1 MAFNPHLKELAK
13 GYWLIKRRLWLKWL
27 IIIFLFMATAIAGSG
42 IASYLTFYYYT
53 GYIPLI
59 GDLNDDH
66 GNLLDLDKLSREDF
80 LKSSLVRAK
89 NGEIIG
95 RYFYENR
102 DLTQTNEVPVLLKN
116 AFIATEDKR
125 FNHNRPNHLKIDY
138 LCDPIYGGVDPCA
151 IVRAGIGHYMFRF
164 RTQSGASTI
173 GQQVARQIYAEE
185 VMAFKKRD
193 QTFRRKIKEA
203 RVAIQMVRRYPPDM
217 ILLNLLNRS
226 WFGHGVNGIREA
238 CRYYFN
244 KECAG
249 LSLREAV
256 ILASMNKSAAIYCPI
271 FHEPRKLE
279 DKTDENTTKKY
290 QTAMDQEAARIA
302 KTRARYNSV
311 LSRMLEDGY
320 ISQEEFK
327 QALFKKDE
335 PRKLEF
341 LDIRPLKNPE
351 FGYVNRLVKEFML
364 GNGLTDNQITR
375 NSGFRIQTTL
385 DSKIQKV
392 TVEEFEKHLE
402 LINDNLDSSDQ
413 LNGAFIVIEI
423 KTGNIVALSGGYNYN
438 QSQFNRV
445 LAYRSPGSGYKP
457 FVYAAALENG
467 YDLFSKF
474 CNIPFTMR
482 GANNKTWS
490 PQNFQDKNPRP
501 TDCNRYLGEGP
512 IFSLN
517 LETLDI
523 ARRITMNPIVELSN
537 RLGIWGNPG
546 IVRDSHGDIWFR
558 RPHYNIKGG
567 LVPLLPTAIGA
578 SDVNLLELA
587 NAYAVFFRGG
597 IYKKPTLI
605 QELADYNGNK
615 VMKIEPSYEERVI
628 SKETADK
635 VLAMMRAVTKIG
647 TAKIS
652 MRGIEQQVACK
663 TGTSDGPRDVSIWC
677 GTPEY
682 VIGIRFGR
690 DDYDVIDIP
699 EYMKMAS
706 GDSSMQVSGGWVV
719 GKLMRNIIDKIYA
732 DRGKVSFNED
742 VEMYTQL
749 LLDTIK

>member
-1 MAFNPHLKELAK
+1 MAFNTNPKELAK
-13 GYWLIKRRLWLKWL
+13 GYWVIKRRLWLKWL
-27 IIIFLFMATAIAGSG
+27 IIAFLFMATAVTSIGV
-42 IASYLTFYYYT
+42 ASYLTFYYYI
-53 GYIPLI
+53 GYIPLM

-66 GNLLDLDKLSREDF
+66 GNPLDFSKLSREDF
-80 LKSSLVRAK
+80 LKSSIVRAK
-89 NGEIIG
+89 NNEIIG

-102 DLTQTNEVPVLLKN
+102 DLALTDEVPVLLKN
-116 AFIATEDKR
+116 AFTATEDKR
-125 FNHNRPNHLKIDY
+125 LNHNRPRHLKIDY
-138 LCDPIYGGVDPCA
+138 LCNLIYGGIDPCA
-151 IVRAGIGHYMFRF
+151 IVRAGVEHYMFRF

-173 GQQVARQIYAEE
+173 AQQVARQIYAEE
-185 VMAFKKRD
+185 VMAFRKRE
-193 QTFRRKIKEA
+193 QTFRRKIKEG
-203 RVAIQMVRRYPPDM
+203 RVAIQMVRRYPPDI

-226 WFGHGVNGIREA
+226 WFGHGVNGIKEA

-244 KECAG
+244 KECVE
-249 LSLREAV
+249 LSLREAA

-271 FHEPRKLE
+271 FHELNEPK
-279 DKTDENTTKKY
+279 DKTDENTNKKY
-290 QTAMDQEAARIA
+290 RTLVDQEVTRMAKARL
-302 KTRARYNSV
+302 RYNSV
-311 LSRMLEDGY
+311 LNRMLEDGY
-320 ISQEEFK
+320 ISQEEFT

-335 PRKLEF
+335 PRKLE
-341 LDIRPLKNPE
+341 LLNIQPLKNQE

-375 NSGFRIQTTL
+375 NSGFRIHTTL
-385 DSKIQKV
+385 DLNIQKI
-392 TVEEFEKHLE
+392 TSEKFEKHLG
-402 LINDNLDSSDQ
+402 LINAGLDSSTQ

-423 KTGNIVALSGGYNYN
+423 KTGDIVALSGGYDYN

-457 FVYAAALENG
+457 FVYAAALEKGFN
-467 YDLFSKF
+467 LFDKF
-474 CNIPFTMR
+474 CNIPFTMK
-482 GANNKTWS
+482 GADGKAWS

-501 TDCNRYLGEGP
+501 MDCNRYLGEGP

-523 ARRITMNPIVELSN
+523 ARHVTMNSIVELSN

-546 IVRDSHGDIWFR
+546 IVRDSRGNIWFR
-558 RPHYNIKGG
+558 RPYYNIKGG

-597 IYKKPTLI
+597 IYKRPTLI
-605 QELADYNGNK
+605 RELADHNGNK
-615 VMKIEPSYEERVI
+615 IMKIEPSYEERVI

-652 MRGIEQQVACK
+652 MRDIKQQVACK

-690 DDYDVIDIP
+690 DDYGVIAIP
-699 EYMKMAS
+699 EYMKKVS
-706 GDSSMQVSGGWVV
+706 GDSNMQVSGGWVV
-719 GKLMRNIIDKIYA
+719 GKLMRDMIDGIYANRENIEFPENVENYYEQLLNIIK
-732 DRGKVSFNED
+732 
-742 VEMYTQL
+742 
-749 LLDTIK
+749 